1 MNTAGGPCDGSSCW
15 RRAPLEVRDARCV
28 TGSWQRCAVER
39 QVLELFE
46 GCRALHGC
54 LARQVFRYL
63 PSDDEMSMRLRRS
76 LSRILIWTVSRS
88 VSMDCLALM
97 ERPLLV
103 KRWSSAGREH
113 LDTIQ
118 TFRRCAERYDSF
130 SLCQRYG
137 TSWSVVAGRW
147 SSSCAGSRQRRG
159 NLLEVDG
166 LSARE
171 SHNWNFFFFFAATQR
186 LRSVTSQ
193 SRRRCRPHQ
202 PTSWQ

>member
-28 TGSWQRCAVER
+28 TGSWQRCAVGR

-46 GCRALHGC
+46 GCRAPHGC
-54 LARQVFRYL
+54 SARQVFRYL

-76 LSRILIWTVSRS
+76 LARILVWTVSWS

-113 LDTIQ
+113 LDRS
-118 TFRRCAERYDSF
+118 RRLGAVQNATTVSRFVSVMELVGRRLRVDGA
-130 SLCQRYG
+130 LLALG
-137 TSWSVVAGRW
+137 LGSVVET
-147 SSSCAGSRQRRG
+147 AGSRWIVCSRVPQ
-159 NLLEVDG
+159 LD
-166 LSARE
+166 
-171 SHNWNFFFFFAATQR
+171 FFFAATQR
-186 LRSVTSQ
+186 LQASLRSRGGRVV
-193 SRRRCRPHQ
+193 P
-202 PTSWQ
+202 PAELMA